1 MITKAMFLKYM
12 DEIDQELLRGDLKL
26 HQRPMH
32 AFTCLTE
39 KVDKSGTY
47 KMNSGE
53 NIDRED
59 FSNDALCA
67 QVHWWYEERYGD
79 RIKIHPGPGSYVI
92 VIRGEPWEVVFPL
105 CFGQNNFTIDADLAR
120 VKRKIDVGGG
130 RMIPEINILSHVTS
144 MTQYLASS
152 LSYEEKSAILHDYM
166 FGLNAVQSLKDSY
179 YKPFMELAANDY
191 DLSVF
196 NIFQKYPDY
205 NNSKWSSLQ
214 FSEKVMKSKL
224 CQLGATIKRTHDL
237 KSLAKTLSEY
247 DVNISDSLIERV
259 QCSPSVRYG
268 ETKVTKH
275 EAIEAIKCSLAIYQ
289 QVFNASSYEF

>member
-1 MITKAMFLKYM
+1 MLTKAMFLKYM
-12 DEIDQELLRGDLKL
+12 DEIDQELIKSDLKL

-32 AFTCLTE
+32 AFTRLTE
-39 KVDKSGTY
+39 KVDKGGVY
-47 KMNSGE
+47 KILSRE
-53 NIDRED
+53 KISRED
-59 FSNDALCA
+59 FSNNALSA

-105 CFGQNNFTIDADLAR
+105 CFGQNSFTIDEDLTR
-120 VKRKIDVGGG
+120 SKRQADVGGG
-130 RMIPEINILSHVTS
+130 KLIPEVNILSHITS

-152 LSYEEKSAILHDYM
+152 LTYEEKSAILHDYM
-166 FGLNAVQSLKDSY
+166 FGLNTVQSLKDSY
-179 YKPFMELAANDY
+179 SQPFMELAANDY
-191 DLSVF
+191 DLAVF

-224 CQLGATIKRTHDL
+224 RQLGASIKRTHDL
-237 KSLAKTLSEY
+237 MSLAKALSDY
-247 DVNISDSLIERV
+247 DVYVSGSLIERV
-259 QCSPSVRYG
+259 QCSPGVRYG

-275 EAIEAIKCSLAIYQ
+275 EAVDAVKCSLAIYQ
-289 QVFNASSYEF
+289 QVFNASSFQF